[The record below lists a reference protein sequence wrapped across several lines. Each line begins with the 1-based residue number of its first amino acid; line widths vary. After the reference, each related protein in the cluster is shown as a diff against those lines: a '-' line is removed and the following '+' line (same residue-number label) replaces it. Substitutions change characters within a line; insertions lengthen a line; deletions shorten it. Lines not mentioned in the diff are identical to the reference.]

1 MSIGEICNREVV
13 FCRKGE
19 TTQQA
24 AELMRRHHV
33 GCLVVVDESRE
44 YPRPLGVITDRDLVV
59 EIMAGKV
66 SPETVVVGDV
76 MSYDLATARED
87 EDIWEVVRR
96 MRAKGVRRLPIV
108 DEDGALVGIVTMD
121 DMVEFLAE
129 EFSGLVK
136 LLARQRE
143 REEKT
148 RTRP

>member
-44 YPRPLGVITDRDLVV
+44 CPRPLGVITDRDLVV
-59 EIMAGKV
+59 EILAGNV
-66 SPETVVVGDV
+66 FPETVVVGDV

-87 EDIWEVVRR
+87 EDMWEVVRR

-108 DEDGALVGIVTMD
+108 DEAGALVGIVTMD